1 MVAAVRASRLNQVGK
16 DRLLAVDAQRQSHFV
31 TWEKLRRE
39 LGYNSVIDTVT
50 HTGREGHVLRSGNKG
65 RARKLIAG
73 CPAFRNLWDLTPVHT
88 LSGTLHRLQSAG
100 NRLVKING
108 QPGLCRAIPAEAQT
122 QDRPRVKTW
131 QNTAQTSEHA
141 SVIHA

>member
-1 MVAAVRASRLNQVGK
+1 M
-16 DRLLAVDAQRQSHFV
+16 DAQRQSHFV

-39 LGYNSVIDTVT
+39 LGSNSVIDTVT

-65 RARKLIAG
+65 RARKMIAG

-108 QPGLCRAIPAEAQT
+108 QPGLCRAMPAEALT

-141 SVIHA
+141 SVIHS

>member
-1 MVAAVRASRLNQVGK
+1 M
-16 DRLLAVDAQRQSHFV
+16 DAQRQSHFV

-39 LGYNSVIDTVT
+39 LGSNSVIDTVT

-108 QPGLCRAIPAEAQT
+108 QPGLCRTMPAEAQT

-141 SVIHA
+141 SVIHT